1 MRAQARS
8 KRVPRRPKMA
18 PRGLQGGS
26 KGPELA
32 VRWLRKGRT
41 RPTWLT
47 ELSRA
52 LLGPSQTSPGSDFGT
67 HFGPILSGKRGLSL
81 LAGGY
86 IGELYLAING
96 MTRLRI
102 RTPNSRPMAGQLVTL
117 SQTVP

>member
-1 MRAQARS
+1 MRAQDRP
-8 KRVPRRPKMA
+8 KRVPRRP
-18 PRGLQGGS
+18 QGGS
-26 KGPELA
+26 KGAPRGPELA
-32 VRWLRKGRT
+32 LRWLQEGRT

-47 ELSRA
+47 EPSRA

-86 IGELYLAING
+86 IGELYLAINC

-102 RTPNSRPMAGQLVTL
+102 RTPNSRPMAGQLVT
-117 SQTVP
+117 

>member
-1 MRAQARS
+1 M
-8 KRVPRRPKMA
+8 
-18 PRGLQGGS
+18 
-26 KGPELA
+26 A
-32 VRWLRKGRT
+32 VRWLQEGRR

-47 ELSRA
+47 EPSRA
-52 LLGPSQTSPGSDFGT
+52 LLVRSQTSPGSDFGT

-117 SQTVP
+117 FQTVP